1 MTKLANYLI
10 TGATS
15 GIGLACTE
23 YLAEKGNT
31 LVIVGRNVEKMEEI
45 KKNFPEQIFYV
56 NYDLSDSNNVKTIF
70 DVCETN
76 SIKLDGM
83 VYSAGMDELCPIK
96 AFNVGMAQKIMA
108 VNCFSFVAMC
118 RYFYSK
124 RLSMDG
130 SSIVAISSLGS
141 VLNEKGMVSYSMSK
155 AALNSAI
162 KTISKEFVKRRIK
175 VNAILPGGVN
185 SKMGAEKTVIL
196 QEIGAQPATD
206 NPQPLGGI
214 RPESIVKMI
223 CFLLDKDNDFCTG
236 ELLSISG
243 GREYNL

>member
-1 MTKLANYLI
+1 MANYLI

-31 LVIVGRNVEKMEEI
+31 LVIVGRNEGKMEEI
-45 KKNFPEQIFYV
+45 KKSFPGQIHFV

-70 DVCETN
+70 DVCEAN

-83 VYSAGMDELCPIK
+83 IYSAGMDELCPVK
-96 AFNVGMAQKIMA
+96 AFNVSMAQKIMA

-124 RLSMDG
+124 RISNDD

-155 AALNSAI
+155 AALNSAV
-162 KTISKEFVKRRIK
+162 KTISKEFAKRRIK

-196 QEIGAQPATD
+196 QEIGAEVETD
-206 NPQPLGGI
+206 NAQPLGGI
-214 RPESIVKMI
+214 QPENIVKMV
-223 CFLLDKDNDFCTG
+223 CFLIDKDNKFCTG
-236 ELLSISG
+236 ELFSISG